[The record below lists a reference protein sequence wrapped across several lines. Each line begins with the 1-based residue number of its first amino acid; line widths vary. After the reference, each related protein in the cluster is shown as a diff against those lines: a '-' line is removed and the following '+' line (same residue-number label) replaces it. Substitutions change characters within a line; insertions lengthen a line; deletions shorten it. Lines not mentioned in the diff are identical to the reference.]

1 MKKEAAFLAKK
12 RRRWEKLS
20 EQYRALFDSEKDPAV
35 IAKFIEKSSFAM
47 KAPWITA
54 VFLAAIQEGRSEFL
68 RVAFGSALDKK
79 KAGANQTK
87 IRSLM
92 TVIAVDVQC
101 KKGLTRR
108 DAIQRVSDLY
118 RQIEGY
124 STFDSVYNQYY
135 RIGRKMKPEIYVD
148 EENGRRFVAAGPAKI
163 GLSGS
168 YLDQLWEEYR
178 KADPSNL
185 SLVQE
190 LFDAGAKT
198 CFAGC
203 WGFTEIEGK
212 TEAKFSI
219 YWPKK

>member
-1 MKKEAAFLAKK
+1 MKKEAAFLTKK
-12 RRRWEKLS
+12 RRQGEKLS
-20 EQYRALFDSEKDPAV
+20 EQYRVLFDSEKDPAV

-47 KAPWITA
+47 RAPWITA
-54 VFLAAIQEGRSEFL
+54 AFLAAIQEGRSDFL
-68 RVAFGSALDKK
+68 RVAFSSALDKK

-92 TVIAVDVQC
+92 TVIAVDVQR
-101 KKGLTRR
+101 KKGLAVR

-135 RIGRKMKPEIYVD
+135 HGRKMEPEIFVE

-168 YLDQLWEEYR
+168 YLHQLWETYR
-178 KADPSNL
+178 KVSPETLPA
-185 SLVQE
+185 VQE
-190 LFDAGAKT
+190 LFACGADT
-198 CFAGC
+198 CLAGC

-212 TEAKFSI
+212 TEVKFSV